1 MGRDEALFS
10 RSDFDRAL
18 EFANLSNISMNEE
31 KLLDYQLTRAGSE
44 LSGGQKQKLGIARA
58 LLAKPDILILDEVTS
73 SLDVESERNICES
86 IKLLEGKVTLIVV
99 AHRLNTVKDL
109 QKIVLLDDG
118 EIVASGPYQFLVE
131 NSPAFKSFVSYSSN

>member
-1 MGRDEALFS
+1 MS
-10 RSDFDRAL
+10 VS
-18 EFANLSNISMNEE
+18 EE
-31 KLLDYQLTRAGSE
+31 KLLDYELTRAGSE

-86 IKLLEGKVTLIVV
+86 IKVLEGKVTLIVV